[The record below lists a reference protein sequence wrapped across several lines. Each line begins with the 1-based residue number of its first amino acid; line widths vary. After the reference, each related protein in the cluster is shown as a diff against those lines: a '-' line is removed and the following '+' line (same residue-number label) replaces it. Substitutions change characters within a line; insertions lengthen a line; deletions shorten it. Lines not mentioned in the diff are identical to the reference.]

1 MDFVAVDVE
10 TANPNRSSICQ
21 IGMVVYSNGVEKE
34 SWESLVN
41 PEEYFHPMNSAI
53 HGIFENDV
61 RNAPCLPDLDPEI
74 RRLTNGRILVCHS
87 AFDRTAFSKAFFK
100 YDIPDMDCTW
110 LDSAKIARRAWREF
124 SDSGYSLWN
133 LASKLGIKFQHH
145 DALEDAR
152 AAGEIVIKAIQ
163 HTGISIN
170 EWIDRT
176 EKPR

>member
-21 IGMVVYSNGVEKE
+21 IGMVVYTNGIETE

-41 PEEYFHPMNSAI
+41 PEEYFHPMNTAI
-53 HGIFENDV
+53 HGIGAKDV
-61 RNAPCLPDLDPEI
+61 RNAPKLPGLNQEI
-74 RRLTNGRILVCHS
+74 KRITNGRILVCHTT
-87 AFDRTAFSKAFFK
+87 FDQTAFSQAFCK
-100 YDIPDMDCTW
+100 YNIPEIECIW
-110 LDSAKIARRAWREF
+110 LDSAKVARRTWKEF

-133 LASKLGIKFQHH
+133 LASKLNIKFQHH

-152 AAGEIVIKAIQ
+152 AAGEVMVKAIQ

-170 EWIDRT
+170 EWVVKTR
-176 EKPR
+176 KR